1 MVGGYDL
8 GTDVYEALWSPV
20 ILPPAAAL
28 VRSLRLTGRCVVA
41 DVGAGTGALLGVVR
55 SAASD
60 ARVVAIDAS
69 AGMLHLARTRRG
81 AAAVR
86 ADALALPLAGAAADA
101 VILAYVLFHL
111 TDPPLALV
119 EAAWVLRPGGRV
131 AAITWAW
138 KRASRA
144 DTVLDQILTEAGASP
159 APLRRVDAGLDR
171 PAAMEALLS
180 SAGLR
185 PERIWTER
193 LHHQWDRSSFWQL
206 ATGWG
211 ANRVR
216 LSRLDA
222 ATHASV
228 LTRVHSRLGQLAP
241 QDYMW
246 EGEIICAVATKGNSD
261 RAELD
266 NPYAATR
273 PVDAAPSRSSSL

>member
-111 TDPPLALV
+111 TDPPLALA
-119 EAAWVLRPGGRV
+119 EASRVLRPGGRV

-138 KRASRA
+138 ERASRA
-144 DTVLDQILTEAGASP
+144 DTVWDQILTEAGAPP

-241 QDYMW
+241 QDYM
-246 EGEIICAVATKGNSD
+246 
-261 RAELD
+261 
-266 NPYAATR
+266 
-273 PVDAAPSRSSSL
+273 